1 MRKTRV
7 IFVVLLAIF
16 YSSVSLAQE
25 PKPAGITK
33 RKFKHN
39 GEINA
44 HYDPSSNKTT
54 VVLNPYRISVSSTEI
69 PENKEYFTM
78 MCGFTYS
85 GRTLTGGPDTIE
97 FHIISDGTRGW
108 KFDDDKKRIL
118 SISIDGERIQ
128 LGAMTVVRAKHYAY
142 GGSPVNYARTG
153 FLEELY
159 TVLTYEAM
167 TKIAS
172 GKRVSLNVGQQNI
185 DLKNEHMEALRDLV
199 SRMVP

>member
-1 MRKTRV
+1 MVPGGGSLTTTR
-7 IFVVLLAIF
+7 
-16 YSSVSLAQE
+16 
-25 PKPAGITK
+25 
-33 RKFKHN
+33 R
-39 GEINA
+39 
-44 HYDPSSNKTT
+44 
-54 VVLNPYRISVSSTEI
+54 
-69 PENKEYFTM
+69 EY
-78 MCGFTYS
+78 YQ
-85 GRTLTGGPDTIE
+85 
-97 FHIISDGTRGW
+97 
-108 KFDDDKKRIL
+108 
-118 SISIDGERIQ
+118 ISIDGERIQ

-142 GGSPVNYARTG
+142 GGSPVNYARSG